1 MKRHHLAMAV
11 SVLALAAAPS
21 TALAGGGSLGGLVQ
35 QTQTATNSNETN
47 QTANSTA
54 TSEQTN
60 VNAPV
65 SILSEGS
72 NNGDVN
78 QSNEGETS
86 SSAQNNNGTE
96 QGNWQNQEGSASG
109 NDSNGHDCG
118 CSKGG
123 SQVEQRQTGENSN
136 TTNQTAESS
145 ATNQQ
150 ENVNAPYTDGGKG
163 SKGSDCGCEGQRHKD
178 GGGDVNQSNKGDT
191 SSSAQNNNGTE
202 QSNHQNQEGSAS

>member
-21 TALAGGGSLGGLVQ
+21 TALAGGGSLGGLVK

-78 QSNEGETS
+78 QSNEG
-86 SSAQNNNGTE
+86 
-96 QGNWQNQEGSASG
+96 
-109 NDSNGHDCG
+109 
-118 CSKGG
+118 
-123 SQVEQRQTGENSN
+123 
-136 TTNQTAESS
+136 
-145 ATNQQ
+145 
-150 ENVNAPYTDGGKG
+150 
-163 SKGSDCGCEGQRHKD
+163 
-178 GGGDVNQSNKGDT
+178 DT

-202 QSNHQNQEGSAS
+202 QSNQQSQEGSAGGGKGDCGCSKAGSYTHLRAHETEADIVSTHRL